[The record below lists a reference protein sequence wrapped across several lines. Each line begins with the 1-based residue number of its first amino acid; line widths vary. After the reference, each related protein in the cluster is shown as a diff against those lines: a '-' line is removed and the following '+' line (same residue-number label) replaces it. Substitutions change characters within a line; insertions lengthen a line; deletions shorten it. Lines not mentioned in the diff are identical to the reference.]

1 MALTVLSWHLG
12 FCIPHQMLD
21 YLVSEQSR
29 VHTLSLIIDGT
40 CTNKENF
47 SGLCKLKKL
56 RSITWKGMSLGVA
69 GDDDGDLVADLGIFQ
84 RFFQSNAQHL
94 EYLELELA
102 TFFTTDRLPILL
114 RMPKL

>member
-1 MALTVLSWHLG
+1 
-12 FCIPHQMLD
+12 
-21 YLVSEQSR
+21 
-29 VHTLSLIIDGT
+29 
-40 CTNKENF
+40 
-47 SGLCKLKKL
+47 
-56 RSITWKGMSLGVA
+56 MSLGVA